1 MRALHLHPFGR
12 THVLSLTQARAPAG
26 PVAEVRRPA
35 DPARAASGPPGGT
48 HAAGSALRLSAGECG
63 LLLIRLT
70 FGLLLAGHGA
80 QKLFG
85 IFGGPGLAATGRSFD
100 VLGYRPGKVFA
111 VIGGLSELC
120 GGLGLAVGLLTP
132 LAAAAVIGVMIN
144 AMVTVSGAHGLW
156 IQNGGVEYSV
166 SISIVA
172 LALAA
177 IGPGRV
183 SLDRFFPWRS
193 DGWPAAAVALGLG
206 GIGAAIALSI

>member
-1 MRALHLHPFGR
+1 M
-12 THVLSLTQARAPAG
+12 
-26 PVAEVRRPA
+26 
-35 DPARAASGPPGGT
+35 PGGT
-48 HAAGSALRLSAGECG
+48 HATGSALRLSAGECG

-85 IFGGPGLAATGRSFD
+85 IFGGPGLAATGRGFD
-100 VLGYRPGKVFA
+100 ALGYHPGKVFA

-183 SLDRFFPWRS
+183 SLDRFLPWRS

-206 GIGAAIALSI
+206 GIGAAIALSV